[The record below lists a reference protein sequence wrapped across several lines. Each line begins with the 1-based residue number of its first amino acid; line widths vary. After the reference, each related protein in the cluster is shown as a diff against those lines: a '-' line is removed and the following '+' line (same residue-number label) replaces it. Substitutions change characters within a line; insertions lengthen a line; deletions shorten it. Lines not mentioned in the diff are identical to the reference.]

1 MFLQLTSQLQKQI
14 SDCLGA
20 YVFQSLDFLR
30 SESWLQLHY
39 TLASWFVFQNCI
51 ALALGTILK

>member
-1 MFLQLTSQLQKQI
+1 MFFVTDKMKVCYKKRRPMFLQLTSQLQKQI

-30 SESWLQLHY
+30 SESWLEVHY
-39 TLASWFVFQNCI
+39 TST
-51 ALALGTILK
+51 G